1 MSDGVQIA
9 IIGFFCSLLT
19 LLLNR
24 LFTKNDK
31 KEDKE
36 HNALKEL
43 RNRHNADMEAVNKE
57 LTVICYGVLAAL
69 KGLAE
74 QGCDGPVHDAI
85 DTLEK
90 HLNIQAHS

>member
-1 MSDGVQIA
+1 M
-9 IIGFFCSLLT
+9 
-19 LLLNR
+19 
-24 LFTKNDK
+24 
-31 KEDKE
+31 
-36 HNALKEL
+36 L
-43 RNRHNADMEAVNKE
+43 R
-57 LTVICYGVLAAL
+57 GVLAAL